1 MSGDIMHIG
10 FKGRVA
16 LVSGATR
23 GIGKQIAADL
33 GRQGAELILTG
44 TDPEEIAALNH
55 ASRRRKPTCHWH
67 AVDFTR
73 DESVASFLEELGR
86 YRRIDVCVNNAGINR
101 INSIDEIPFKD
112 WQNIL
117 RVNLDGPFLVTRA
130 VSKVMKK
137 NRYGRIVNIGSI
149 WGVISKE
156 KRAAYS
162 VTKFGIRGLTA
173 ATAHDLAPFNILVN
187 TVSPGFVSTE
197 LTRRILGA
205 KGMKE
210 MAALVPLRRLATP
223 EEISRVVLF
232 LCSDLNTYITAQN
245 IVVDGGFVNA

>member
-1 MSGDIMHIG
+1 MRIR
-10 FKGRVA
+10 FEGRVA
-16 LVSGATR
+16 LVTGATR
-23 GIGKQIAADL
+23 GIGKQIAEDL
-33 GRQGAELILTG
+33 GRLGAELILTG
-44 TDPEEIAALNH
+44 TNPEEIAALNR
-55 ASRRRKPTCHWH
+55 AGLRRKSPRHWH

-73 DESVASFLEELGR
+73 DESVDAFLEELGR
-86 YRRIDVCVNNAGINR
+86 YRQIDVCVNNAGINR
-101 INSIDEIPFKD
+101 INPIDETRFED
-112 WQNIL
+112 WQSSL
-117 RVNLDGPFLVTRA
+117 RVNLDGPFLTTRA

-137 NRYGRIVNIGSI
+137 SRYGRIVNIGSI

-156 KRAAYS
+156 KRTAYS

-197 LTRRILGA
+197 LTQRILGA

-210 MAALVPLRRLATP
+210 MAALVPLRRLAAP

>member
-1 MSGDIMHIG
+1 MRIG
-10 FKGRVA
+10 FKGRIA
-16 LVSGATR
+16 LVTGATR
-23 GIGKQIAADL
+23 GIGKQIADDL
-33 GRQGAELILTG
+33 GRLGAELILTG
-44 TDPEEIAALNH
+44 TNPEEIAALNR
-55 ASRRRKPTCHWH
+55 SGRRRKPARHWH
-67 AVDFTR
+67 NVDFTKT
-73 DESVASFLEELGR
+73 ESVEAFLGELGR
-86 YRRIDVCVNNAGINR
+86 YKRIDICVNNAGINR
-101 INSIDEIPFKD
+101 INPIDETRPED
-112 WQNIL
+112 WQDIL

-130 VSKVMKK
+130 VSRIMKR
-137 NRYGRIVNIGSI
+137 NRYGRIVNIGSVF
-149 WGVISKE
+149 GVVSKE

-197 LTRRILGA
+197 LTRRILGE

-210 MAALVPLRRLATP
+210 MAALVPLRRLAAT

-232 LCSDLNTYITAQN
+232 LASDLNTYITAQN

>member
-1 MSGDIMHIG
+1 MRIG
-10 FKGRVA
+10 FEGRVA
-16 LVSGATR
+16 LVTGATR
-23 GIGKQIAADL
+23 GIGKQIAEDL

-44 TDPEEIAALNH
+44 PNPEEIAALNRTG
-55 ASRRRKPTCHWH
+55 RRRKPPRHWH

-73 DESVASFLEELGR
+73 EESIEAFLEALGR
-86 YRRIDVCVNNAGINR
+86 YRRIDICVNNAGINR
-101 INSIDEIPFKD
+101 INPIDEIRTED

-137 NRYGRIVNIGSI
+137 SRYGRIVNIGSI

-156 KRAAYS
+156 KRTAYS

-173 ATAHDLAPFNILVN
+173 ATACDLAPFNILVN

-210 MAALVPLRRLATP
+210 MAALVPLRRLAAP

-232 LCSDLNTYITAQN
+232 LCSDLNTYITSQN